1 MKYCFII
8 PNYNHIDGFDSLIS
22 KLSAYSL
29 PIIVVDDAS
38 TESVKSQLLT
48 IAQQNPMV
56 VLCHHRFNQGKGGA
70 VQTGLNK
77 AIELGFSHALQVDA
91 DGQHNLQDIDVFLS
105 LSKANP
111 DTLISG
117 CPIYDESVPKH
128 RYYARYITHFWVC
141 VETLSRELKDT
152 MCGFRVYP
160 LEAYDR
166 LSSRSALG
174 KRMDFDI
181 EVMVKLYWQKTP
193 FKFVPT
199 KVHYPENGLSH
210 FNALDDNI
218 RISWMHTRLCFGMLW
233 RSPDLLARFIKRS
246 FSKA

>member
-1 MKYCFII
+1 MSYCFII
-8 PNYNHIDGFDSLIS
+8 PNYNHIHGFVDLIS
-22 KLSAYSL
+22 QLSEYSL
-29 PIIVVDDAS
+29 PIIIVNDAS
-38 TESVKSQLLT
+38 TESIKSQLVT
-48 IAQQNPMV
+48 ISQQYPKV

-91 DGQHNLQDIDVFLS
+91 DGQHNLQDIDTFLS

-111 DTLISG
+111 EALISG
-117 CPIYDESVPKH
+117 CPVYDESVPKH

-141 VETLSRELKDT
+141 VETLSKELKDT
-152 MCGFRVYP
+152 MCGYRVYP
-160 LEAYDR
+160 LTAYDQ
-166 LSSRSALG
+166 LASGSSLG

-199 KVHYPENGLSH
+199 KVHYPENGISH
-210 FNALDDNI
+210 FKALDDNI

-233 RSPDLLARFIKRS
+233 RSPELVARFFRRS
-246 FSKA
+246 FN